1 VVSDSAAVDRM
12 REQLANLGMSIGR
25 GVADYVKRNGGR
37 LYLWGEPSGAGFYE
51 LLAGTHPPAARE
63 FVRSN
68 TVREF
73 ELYLEAGLQL
83 GQAVHLAR
91 RWFGFRDGVV
101 AATPA
106 SMVTAG

>member
-1 VVSDSAAVDRM
+1 VVSDSADVDRM
-12 REQLANLGMSIGR
+12 REHLANLAINIGR
-25 GVADYVKRNGGR
+25 GVADDVRRNGGR

-51 LLAGTHPPAARE
+51 LLAGTHPPGARD

-83 GQAVHLAR
+83 GQAVRLAR
-91 RWFGFRDGVV
+91 RWFGLRDGVV
-101 AATPA
+101 AATPT
-106 SMVTAG
+106 SMVMAG